1 MRLLPRLLILLSLVL
16 SGCSASEQV
25 MNDGPFQKRKYR
37 PGWHVDLGWNDPR
50 PSPTRDH
57 LREVAPQRMAPRI
70 AQPSAGS
77 MPALEASSTPLA
89 PAPIA
94 TRKPRSSTP
103 PVILQA
109 PRVEPATA
117 TPTTEGAATTR
128 RWNRMALIS
137 GVFLTLAALVI
148 GISGG
153 GEVLIYLLVFALLTG
168 IIGLILAIKHKERG
182 KGIAIA
188 AIAGSLTVL
197 SLLIAAI
204 ASGW

>member
-1 MRLLPRLLILLSLVL
+1 MRFLPCLLFVLSLVL

-37 PGWHVDLGWNDPR
+37 PGWHVDLGWHNPR
-50 PSPTRDH
+50 SSPTRDH
-57 LREVAPQRMAPRI
+57 LREIAPQRMAPRI
-70 AQPSAGS
+70 AQPSAWP
-77 MPALEASSTPLA
+77 MPALEASSTPL
-89 PAPIA
+89 PPVPIA
-94 TRKPRSSTP
+94 TRKPRPSAP
-103 PVILQA
+103 PVIMQA
-109 PRVEPATA
+109 PRVEPTTAAPTTQGTA
-117 TPTTEGAATTR
+117 TSH
-128 RWNRMALIS
+128 RWNRMALVS

-168 IIGLILAIKHKERG
+168 IIGLILALKHKERG

-197 SLLIAAI
+197 SLLIAAMT
-204 ASGW
+204 SVW